1 MYNQKYHHFDFLY
14 NHKYGFHING
24 PRQDAF
30 DAALRMRPR
39 IVKTLDFSVEA
50 MKNIRREIPD
60 VFLIG
65 RLTVSPQDFGQ
76 MYNSHAPMS
85 TRIKQARQKGKEMAT
100 RILRQEANKDIH
112 HVNGRR
118 IFSAWES
125 LNEIFPESVSVDEQK
140 LFDEYQLVFGQIMR
154 SSGFEAI
161 GMNFATGNFRGKQV
175 VDNFPR
181 TLETY
186 KYLGFHEYD
195 WPTMDRLHKIGLNEA
210 PAPKN
215 IKDRVPLAG
224 EGRGNDGMWL
234 TLRYRRIFF
243 EGVRQKYGDKHTAII
258 TECGMTQG
266 AQGGPDLGPWDPNH
280 PIPIDSYWQSLMWYN
295 SELMKDDYVMGACL
309 FVTGAAGN
317 PDWETFEHL
326 GPIMDRLAAF
336 QKKIPLSQ
344 TDNQAQ
350 PSNSSPDSPDI
361 SVALHPTQPATTQP
375 TAPLPETASAAD
387 PNTIAISFP
396 KVVARYR
403 SHYVLF
409 PRGTED
415 WWYAA
420 AKPYLRQFGPTRGE
434 NLRDALFLRGKL
446 GHTITGINLSPRTI
460 AQIKKYAPNAQLDII
475 RANSSADLAAELKK
489 RIKRN
494 KPY

>member
-24 PRQDAF
+24 PRRDAF
-30 DAALRMRPR
+30 DAVLRMRPR

-65 RLTVSPQDFGQ
+65 RLTVQPQDFGQ
-76 MYNSHAPMS
+76 LYNTNAPMS
-85 TRIKQARQKGKEMAT
+85 TRIQQARQKGREMAE
-100 RILRQEANKDIH
+100 RILREEVNKDIH

-125 LNEIFPESVSVDEQK
+125 LNEIFPESVSVDEQR
-140 LFDEYQLVFGQIMR
+140 LYDDYQVAFGQRMR
-154 SSGFEAI
+154 SAGFEAI
-161 GMNFATGNFRGKQV
+161 GMNFATGNFRGKHF
-175 VDNFPR
+175 VDNFPG

-195 WPTMDRLHKIGLNEA
+195 WPTMDRLHKIGLNE
-210 PAPKN
+210 PSTPKN
-215 IKDRVPLAG
+215 IKDRVPLTG

-234 TLRYRRIFF
+234 TLRYRRTLF

-266 AQGGPDLGPWDPNH
+266 VQGGPDLGPWDPNH
-280 PIPIDSYWQSLMWYN
+280 PIPIDNYWQSLMWYN

-344 TDNQAQ
+344 TDNQDQ
-350 PSNSSPDSPDI
+350 PAASSPASPVI
-361 SVALHPTQPATTQP
+361 TAALRPTQPETSQP
-375 TAPLPETASAAD
+375 TAPPPEIAPAAD
-387 PNTIAISFP
+387 PNTVAISFP

-420 AKPYLRQFGPTRGE
+420 ARPYLRQFGPTRGE
-434 NLRDALFLRGKL
+434 NLRDALFLRGEL
-446 GHTITGINLSPRTI
+446 GHVITGINLSSRTI

-475 RANSSADLAAELKK
+475 RVNSPADLAVELNK